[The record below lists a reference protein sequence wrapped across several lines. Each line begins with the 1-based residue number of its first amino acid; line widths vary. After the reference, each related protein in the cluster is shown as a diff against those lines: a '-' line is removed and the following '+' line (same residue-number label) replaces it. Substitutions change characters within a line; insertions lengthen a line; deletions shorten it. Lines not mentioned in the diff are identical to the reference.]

1 MTSSAQSE
9 PLRLSRLLHAPRE
22 TVFRAWSEARHVK
35 AWFAP
40 EGFIVPDATVDMREG
55 GRFDLSMRSPRGEEH
70 WIRGRVLEVTPNER
84 LVIGMR
90 ITDAAGK
97 ALFDA
102 HTAVT
107 LADALGGTR
116 LDVEQR
122 YTLIDPGAGWM
133 VQGAP
138 HGWASTLDKLEAE
151 VLRMRGAGD
160 STSRSV
166 AHGSFHLER
175 TYEAPVE
182 RVWRAFTQ
190 VEAKQAWFSGPPGK
204 WELLERHMDVRE
216 GGTERLKGRWEGGM
230 VSSFDAMY
238 RDVVPQER
246 LVYSYTMHLNERK
259 ISVSLATIELQAEP
273 GRTTVRVAE
282 QGAFLD
288 GYDDAGAREHGTGL
302 LLDALGA
309 SLHT

>member
-1 MTSSAQSE
+1 MTSSVQPE

-40 EGFIVPDATVDMREG
+40 EGFIVPDATVEMREG

-151 VLRMRGAGD
+151 VLRMRGAR
-160 STSRSV
+160 SRRAARSPM
-166 AHGSFHLER
+166 AASIWNAPMKRRWSASGAPSLRGRRSRPGSADRRESGSCWNATWMYAR
-175 TYEAPVE
+175 AAPS
-182 RVWRAFTQ
+182 A
-190 VEAKQAWFSGPPGK
+190 
-204 WELLERHMDVRE
+204 
-216 GGTERLKGRWEGGM
+216 
-230 VSSFDAMY
+230 
-238 RDVVPQER
+238 
-246 LVYSYTMHLNERK
+246 
-259 ISVSLATIELQAEP
+259 
-273 GRTTVRVAE
+273 
-282 QGAFLD
+282 
-288 GYDDAGAREHGTGL
+288 
-302 LLDALGA
+302 
-309 SLHT
+309 